1 MGSVENYPNIFKPQI
16 LSILMNK
23 LLTILIG
30 LILLIV
36 PIYVWIMNYANFGTA
51 ALTFLQGGII
61 WLLLLIGAVSLLV
74 GLSSLKD

>member
-1 MGSVENYPNIFKPQI
+1 
-16 LSILMNK
+16 MNK
-23 LLTILIG
+23 FVTILIG

-36 PIYVWIMNYANFGTA
+36 PIYAWIVNFAGFGTA
-51 ALTFLQGGII
+51 ALTFLQGGIV

>member
-1 MGSVENYPNIFKPQI
+1 
-16 LSILMNK
+16 MNK

-36 PIYVWIMNYANFGTA
+36 PIYAWIMNTAGFGTA
-51 ALTFLQGGII
+51 ALTFLQGGIV
-61 WLLLLIGAVSLLV
+61 WLLLLIGAVTLMI